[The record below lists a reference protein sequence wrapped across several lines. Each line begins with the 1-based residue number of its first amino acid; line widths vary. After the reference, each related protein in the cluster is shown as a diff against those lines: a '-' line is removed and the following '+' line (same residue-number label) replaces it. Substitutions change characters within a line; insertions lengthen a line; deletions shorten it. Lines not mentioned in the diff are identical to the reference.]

1 MSPKLGHSLEKKW
14 VRKLPRSKMV
24 YPSSFTD
31 RIKYIFW
38 RLYTPAHPI
47 VRNTTV
53 AMRVIRPI
61 HKGRQNYLLGT
72 IAPNVEIKDFISFLT
87 EKGYGKHSVALK
99 DEGELISL
107 RYLDNFVYQYHIRIF
122 RDREVRGHYEYT
134 PECYPIAHWFK
145 KDVEARR
152 EEFMKLFGDMIIP
165 APITD
170 SDDIENCSKG
180 GSVNI
185 PD

>member
-1 MSPKLGHSLEKKW
+1 MSSKSGHSLEKKW

-24 YPSSFTD
+24 YPSSFKD

-53 AMRVIRPI
+53 ALRVVKPI
-61 HKGRQNYLLGT
+61 HKGRQDYLLGI
-72 IAPNVEIKDFISFLT
+72 IAPGVETKDFISFLT

-122 RDREVRGHYEYT
+122 KDREVRGHYEYT

-145 KDVEARR
+145 RGVEARR
-152 EEFMKLFGDMIIP
+152 EEFLELFGEMIIP
-165 APITD
+165 FKNPD
-170 SDDIENCSKG
+170 LDGDDNNPQDGNVIF
-180 GSVNI
+180 